1 MMYKA
6 CLFDLDGVLVD
17 TAIYHFQAWK
27 NLGKQ
32 FGYELTE
39 EQNEQL
45 KGVSRVES
53 LNKILDWANYS
64 ATQEQKS
71 GWLIEKNED
80 YLRLIS
86 NMNPSE
92 ILPGVLDF
100 LQQIKFPSH
109 GVHVKSSATYV
120 EKGIKSEDLLNQTIQ
135 EAVNRFGT
143 FALET
148 DMRAMNNPTRME
160 VIEELAGKLVEK
172 MKSCCP
178 TCQRPGFSPTD
189 VIRGLVC
196 SCCSLPTKSVKS
208 LIYSCEGCHYT
219 TCVDFPDSKTTEDPM
234 FCDFCNP

>member
-64 ATQEQKS
+64 ASQEQKS
-71 GWLIEKNED
+71 AWLIEKNED

-100 LQQIKFPSH
+100 LQQIKDLGYKIALGSASKNAEIILEKTGLMPWFDLIIDGNKVSKSKPDPEVFLKGAEGLGLAAETCIVFEDAQA
-109 GVHVKSSATYV
+109 GVEAAKAGNMKAIGIGEAETLSLADKIIPNFVGVKAA
-120 EKGIKSEDLLNQTIQ
+120 ELLQ
-135 EAVNRFGT
+135 F
-143 FALET
+143 
-148 DMRAMNNPTRME
+148 
-160 VIEELAGKLVEK
+160 
-172 MKSCCP
+172 
-178 TCQRPGFSPTD
+178 
-189 VIRGLVC
+189 
-196 SCCSLPTKSVKS
+196 
-208 LIYSCEGCHYT
+208 
-219 TCVDFPDSKTTEDPM
+219 
-234 FCDFCNP
+234 

>member
-71 GWLIEKNED
+71 AWLIEKNEN

-100 LQQIKFPSH
+100 LQQIKDLGYKIALGSASKNAEIILEKTGLMPWFDLIIDGNKVSKSKPDPEVFLKGAEGLGLSPETCIVFEDAQA
-109 GVHVKSSATYV
+109 GVEAAKAGNMKAIGIGEAETLALADKIIPNFIGVKAA
-120 EKGIKSEDLLNQTIQ
+120 ELLQ
-135 EAVNRFGT
+135 F
-143 FALET
+143 
-148 DMRAMNNPTRME
+148 
-160 VIEELAGKLVEK
+160 
-172 MKSCCP
+172 
-178 TCQRPGFSPTD
+178 
-189 VIRGLVC
+189 
-196 SCCSLPTKSVKS
+196 
-208 LIYSCEGCHYT
+208 
-219 TCVDFPDSKTTEDPM
+219 
-234 FCDFCNP
+234 

>member
-1 MMYKA
+1 MIYQA

-32 FGYELTE
+32 FAYELTK

-53 LNKILDWANYS
+53 LNKILEWANYS

-71 GWLIEKNED
+71 AWLIEKNED

-100 LQQIKFPSH
+100 LQQIKDLGYKIALGSASKNAEIILEKTGLMPWFDLIIDGNKVSKSKPDPEVFLKGAEGLGLAPENCIVFEDAQA
-109 GVHVKSSATYV
+109 GVEAAKAGNMKAIGIGETETLSLADKIIPNFVGVKAA
-120 EKGIKSEDLLNQTIQ
+120 ELLQ
-135 EAVNRFGT
+135 F
-143 FALET
+143 
-148 DMRAMNNPTRME
+148 
-160 VIEELAGKLVEK
+160 
-172 MKSCCP
+172 
-178 TCQRPGFSPTD
+178 
-189 VIRGLVC
+189 
-196 SCCSLPTKSVKS
+196 
-208 LIYSCEGCHYT
+208 
-219 TCVDFPDSKTTEDPM
+219 
-234 FCDFCNP
+234 

>member
-64 ATQEQKS
+64 ATQEEKS
-71 GWLIEKNED
+71 AWLIEKNED
-80 YLRLIS
+80 YLHLIS

-100 LQQIKFPSH
+100 LQQIKDLGYKIALGSASKNAEIILDKTGLTPWFDLIIDGNKVSKSKPNPEVFLKGAEGLRIAPEACIVFEDAQA
-109 GVHVKSSATYV
+109 GVEAAKAGNMKAIGIGEAETLFLADKIIPNFIGVKAA
-120 EKGIKSEDLLNQTIQ
+120 ELLQ
-135 EAVNRFGT
+135 F
-143 FALET
+143 
-148 DMRAMNNPTRME
+148 
-160 VIEELAGKLVEK
+160 
-172 MKSCCP
+172 
-178 TCQRPGFSPTD
+178 
-189 VIRGLVC
+189 
-196 SCCSLPTKSVKS
+196 
-208 LIYSCEGCHYT
+208 
-219 TCVDFPDSKTTEDPM
+219 
-234 FCDFCNP
+234 

>member
-53 LNKILDWANYS
+53 LNKILDWANYT
-64 ATQEQKS
+64 ATQEEKS
-71 GWLIEKNED
+71 VWLIEKNED

-92 ILPGVLDF
+92 ILPGVLSF
-100 LQQIKFPSH
+100 LEQIKALGYKIALGSASKNAEIILDKTGLTPWFDLIIDGNKVSKSKPDPEVFLKGAEGLGIAPEECIVFEDAQA
-109 GVHVKSSATYV
+109 GVEAAKAGNMKAIGIGESETLFLADKIIPNFIGVKAA
-120 EKGIKSEDLLNQTIQ
+120 ELLQ
-135 EAVNRFGT
+135 F
-143 FALET
+143 
-148 DMRAMNNPTRME
+148 
-160 VIEELAGKLVEK
+160 
-172 MKSCCP
+172 
-178 TCQRPGFSPTD
+178 
-189 VIRGLVC
+189 
-196 SCCSLPTKSVKS
+196 
-208 LIYSCEGCHYT
+208 
-219 TCVDFPDSKTTEDPM
+219 
-234 FCDFCNP
+234 

>member
-1 MMYKA
+1 MIYQA

-32 FGYELTE
+32 FAYELTE

-53 LNKILDWANYS
+53 LNKILEWANYS

-71 GWLIEKNED
+71 AWLIEKNED

-100 LQQIKFPSH
+100 LQQIKDLGYKIALGSASKNAEIILEKTGLMPWFDLIIDGNKVSKSKPDPEVFLKGAEGLGLAPENCIVFEDAQA
-109 GVHVKSSATYV
+109 GVEAAKAGNMKAIGIGETETLSLADKIIPNFVGVKAA
-120 EKGIKSEDLLNQTIQ
+120 ELLQ
-135 EAVNRFGT
+135 F
-143 FALET
+143 
-148 DMRAMNNPTRME
+148 
-160 VIEELAGKLVEK
+160 
-172 MKSCCP
+172 
-178 TCQRPGFSPTD
+178 
-189 VIRGLVC
+189 
-196 SCCSLPTKSVKS
+196 
-208 LIYSCEGCHYT
+208 
-219 TCVDFPDSKTTEDPM
+219 
-234 FCDFCNP
+234 

>member
-53 LNKILDWANYS
+53 LNKILDWANYL
-64 ATQEQKS
+64 ATQEQKAA
-71 GWLIEKNED
+71 WLIEKNED

-92 ILPGVLDF
+92 ILPGVLEF
-100 LQQIKFPSH
+100 LQQIKDLGYKIALGSASKNAEIILEKTGLMPWFDLIIDGNKVSKSKPDPEVFLKGAEGLGLSPETCIVFEDAQA
-109 GVHVKSSATYV
+109 GV
-120 EKGIKSEDLLNQTIQ
+120 
-135 EAVNRFGT
+135 EA
-143 FALET
+143 AK
-148 DMRAMNNPTRME
+148 
-160 VIEELAGKLVEK
+160 AGK
-172 MKSCCP
+172 MKAIGIGEAETLALADKIIP
-178 TCQRPGFSPTD
+178 NFIG
-189 VIRGLVC
+189 
-196 SCCSLPTKSVKS
+196 VKAAE
-208 LIYSCEGCHYT
+208 LLQ
-219 TCVDFPDSKTTEDPM
+219 F
-234 FCDFCNP
+234 